1 MKSKLRS
8 QLLQVRKEISELL
21 FEQQQLLWVTGP
33 NLEARYLAVIGRYD
47 KELQQVQLEIRRARR
62 HLEIRRAA
70 LQKNL
75 QLVHDEV
82 EKQLDHEFLQWR
94 RQLDEES
101 ERQEA
106 NQQRLRRLRSPETS
120 SILRSLYRQ
129 LVKRLHPDLHPQQ
142 TPHQQHLWFEVQQA
156 YQWADWEKLET
167 LLAVSDDEFEESPE
181 ELERLRLRLTQLS
194 QDLQDLRKRFPFNLG
209 SQLDDQSWVEQ
220 QAGQRKLQILLDRQR
235 LAKLEAMLQE
245 FF

>member
-1 MKSKLRS
+1 VKSKLRS